1 MSKLTDWLR
10 ESNRWKHLLGGMV
23 LGVLADGWYCAGLC
37 GGSVGGAMEGKD
49 WQWGGVPDW
58 MDFGLTFGSCMLS
71 YYIKTLV
78 L

>member
-1 MSKLTDWLR
+1 MGKVIDWLFD
-10 ESNRWKHLLGGMV
+10 SHRWVHIVIGLV

-49 WQWGGVPDW
+49 WQWGGKPDW
-58 MDFGLTFGSCMLS
+58 VDFGLTLVSCIVS

>member
-1 MSKLTDWLR
+1 MKKLIDWLSDSHR
-10 ESNRWKHLLGGMV
+10 CVHIVIGLV

-49 WQWGGVPDW
+49 WQWGGKPDW
-58 MDFGLTFGSCMLS
+58 VDFLLTFGSCIVS

>member
-1 MSKLTDWLR
+1 MKKLIDWL
-10 ESNRWKHLLGGMV
+10 SDSHRWVHIVIGLV

-49 WQWGGVPDW
+49 WQWGGKPDW
-58 MDFGLTFGSCMLS
+58 VDFGLTFGSCIVS

>member
-1 MSKLTDWLR
+1 MKKLIDWLFDSHR
-10 ESNRWKHLLGGMV
+10 YVHIVIGLV

-58 MDFGLTFGSCMLS
+58 VDFGLTLGSCIVS